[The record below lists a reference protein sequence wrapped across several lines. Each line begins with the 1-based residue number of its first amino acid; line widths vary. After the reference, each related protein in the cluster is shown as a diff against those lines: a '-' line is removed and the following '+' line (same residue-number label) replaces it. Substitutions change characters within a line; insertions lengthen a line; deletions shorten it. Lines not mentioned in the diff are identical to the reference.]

1 MLRQVQPG
9 SLMLGAPAWLGF
21 VVVVAAVVA
30 AAGVEFSKA
39 VAHEAAIAPIGQMQF
54 VSSVS
59 ADFLTLADV
68 LDPFLEQKRNAK
80 FEELLDQF

>member
-1 MLRQVQPG
+1 MLLQVQPG
-9 SLMLGAPAWLGF
+9 SLVLGAPAWLGF

-39 VAHEAAIAPIGQMQF
+39 VAQEAAIAPIGHMQF

-59 ADFLTLADV
+59 ADFMTLADV
-68 LDPFLEQKRNAK
+68 LDPLLEQKRAAK
-80 FEELLDQF
+80 FEELPAQF